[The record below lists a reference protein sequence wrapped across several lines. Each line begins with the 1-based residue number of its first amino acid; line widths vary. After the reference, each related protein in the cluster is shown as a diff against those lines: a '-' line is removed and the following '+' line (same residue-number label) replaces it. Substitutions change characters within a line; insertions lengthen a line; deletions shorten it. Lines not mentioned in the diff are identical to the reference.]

1 MPTSFSLS
9 QLVLISAGYL
19 LIFFG
24 VAWMTE
30 KGWVPRRLVR
40 HPLKA
45 KELPRP
51 FEYALS
57 NSFGFGG
64 ANAALLFRKCAQ

>member
-40 HPLKA
+40 HPLI
-45 KELPRP
+45 
-51 FEYALS
+51 YLS
-57 NSFGFGG
+57 
-64 ANAALLFRKCAQ
+64 LIHI